1 MVANGVSGSTLPDMS
16 HLTRRTPVRSV
27 ALVLAVLATVAM
39 TALLSP
45 MSASAT
51 RLPAG
56 TSGSAPSSASVTLV
70 HGVRGLLAD
79 VVVDGKTVLKGFAYE
94 RASAPMALPA
104 GTHRVEVYP
113 AGQPHTTALLDVK
126 LTVKG
131 GQILTAAVG
140 FDSSGAPKVYVFD
153 NSLTSAAHSASSI
166 VVRNVSQGTAPEVW
180 IDGKAV
186 KSALS
191 AGAQTIDPVKPGNHT
206 VGLKVA
212 GAWLLTNQPVR
223 AASGRAMVVY
233 IVGRQSAKSIAL
245 VADSVTPSTS
255 AAGAVNSGGQ
265 PPLESG
271 ALLPTWASFTLLGVG
286 LALMLTL
293 VRRRRPLRLAGTRPG
308 VSHAD

>member
-1 MVANGVSGSTLPDMS
+1 MAIGVLGLTLPDMS
-16 HLTRRTPVRSV
+16 HLSSRRPGRSIG
-27 ALVLAVLATVAM
+27 LLLAVVAAVCA
-39 TALLSP
+39 TALLAP
-45 MSASAT
+45 TSASAS
-51 RLPAG
+51 RLPMGA
-56 TSGSAPSSASVTLV
+56 SGSASSSASVTLV

-104 GTHRVEVYP
+104 GTHRVEVYA

-126 LTVKG
+126 LTVKA
-131 GQILTAAVG
+131 GQVLTAAVG

-153 NSLTSAAHSASSI
+153 NSLTSAARSASSI
-166 VVRNVSQGTAPEVW
+166 VVRNVSQGTAPEVLV
-180 IDGKAV
+180 DGKAI

-191 AGAQTIDPVKPGNHT
+191 AGAQTIDPVQPGSHT

-233 IVGRQSAKSIAL
+233 IVGRQSAKSVAL

-255 AAGAVNSGGQ
+255 AAAAVNSGGQ
-265 PPLESG
+265 PSLTSRPV
-271 ALLPTWASFTLLGVG
+271 LPTWASFSLLGTG
-286 LALMLTL
+286 IALLLVLT
-293 VRRRRPLRLAGTRPG
+293 RRRRPLLGRRLRAE